1 MPFAIYVL
9 GLMIFSM
16 TTSEFMVAG
25 MISSLSEEFGVSVGA
40 IGFLISAYAAGMII
54 GGPML
59 TVVLLKIPRKQAF
72 LTLAFIFLIGQTLG
86 ALAYSYEVML
96 IARII
101 TGISSAACFGVSLAI
116 CFNLVGPQF
125 RGRAASIVLG
135 GLMVATAIGLPAAI
149 LFDQYFGWRS
159 SFWAVVVLVL
169 LSGLLGQFTIPTT
182 PKPASVSIRNELG
195 AFRNRNL
202 WAAYATSM
210 LIIGA
215 TFAAFSYL
223 SPILTDLS
231 GYAAGTV
238 PLLLAVYGV
247 ATVIGNIATG
257 RLADRYMMYILAIG
271 LVTLTLALV
280 TFGLFAHNPIVAFIS
295 VIVVGLAGVPMN
307 PAMATRITRVA
318 DTGTLV
324 TTVHGS
330 VISLGIV
337 IGSSIGGLT
346 IDAGFGLASPLW
358 VGALLAILGLITL
371 IPYLRHN
378 GSESTLSSHFEAISP
393 QHNNLSST
401 NFHSA
406 LDVCKSKGVNEL
418 EDINSF
424 S

>member
-59 TVVLLKIPRKQAF
+59 TVGLLKVPRKQAF
-72 LTLAFIFLIGQTLG
+72 LTMAFIFIIGQTLG

-101 TGISSAACFGVSLAI
+101 TGISSSACFGVSLAI
-116 CFNLVGPQF
+116 CFNLVGPQS

-149 LFDQYFGWRS
+149 IFDQYFGWRS

-169 LSGLLGQFTIPTT
+169 LSGLLGQLTIPTT
-182 PKPASVSIRNELG
+182 PRPESVSIRNELG

-202 WAAYATSM
+202 WVAYATSM

-215 TFAAFSYL
+215 TFAAFSYF
-223 SPILTDLS
+223 SPILTDLT

-238 PLLLAVYGV
+238 PLLLAIYGA
-247 ATVIGNIATG
+247 ATVIGNIVTG
-257 RLADRYMMYILAIG
+257 RLADRYMMFILTIG
-271 LVTLTLALV
+271 LVTLTVALV
-280 TFGLFAHNPIVAFIS
+280 AFGLFAHNPIVAMIA
-295 VIVVGLAGVPMN
+295 VMVVGLAGVPMN

-318 DTGTLV
+318 GTGSLV

-358 VGALLAILGLITL
+358 VGALLAILGLFSL
-371 IPYLRHN
+371 IPYLLN
-378 GSESTLSSHFEAISP
+378 KGSESKLSSHSAATGPSP
-393 QHNNLSST
+393 NLRRPT
-401 NFHSA
+401 FHRE
-406 LDVCKSKGVNEL
+406 LDVYKSKECQ
-418 EDINSF
+418 
-424 S
+424 